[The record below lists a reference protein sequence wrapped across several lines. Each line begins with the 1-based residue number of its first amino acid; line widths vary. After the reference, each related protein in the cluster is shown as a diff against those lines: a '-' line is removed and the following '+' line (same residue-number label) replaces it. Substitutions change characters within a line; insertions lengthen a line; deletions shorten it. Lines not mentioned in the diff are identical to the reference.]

1 MNQLSV
7 PAAAILAVL
16 LLAGCAGHE
25 PVTGQVTGQL
35 VSQGGST
42 PGQRPMAG
50 VVAFT
55 AAGQRQ
61 LTARAGSSG
70 SFSMQLPPGHYQVS
84 GPCSQSF
91 PVTVTA
97 HSTTH
102 VNVICI
108 VPVSSP
114 PSA

>member
-1 MNQLSV
+1 MNQLR
-7 PAAAILAVL
+7 PLAAILAV

-25 PVTGQVTGQL
+25 LVTGQVTGQL

-50 VVAFT
+50 VVTFT
-55 AAGQRQ
+55 AAGHRQ
-61 LTARAGSSG
+61 GMVRAGNSG
-70 SFSMQLPPGHYQVS
+70 RFSLQLPPGNYQVS

-91 PVTVTA
+91 SVTVIA
-97 HSTTH
+97 HRTTH
-102 VNVICI
+102 VSVICI

>member
-1 MNQLSV
+1 MNQLR
-7 PAAAILAVL
+7 AAAAAAMLAVL
-16 LLAGCAGHE
+16 LLAGCTGHG
-25 PVTGQVTGQL
+25 PVMGQVTGKL

-55 AAGQRQ
+55 AGQRQ
-61 LTARAGSSG
+61 VTVRAESSG
-70 SFSMQLPPGHYQVS
+70 RFSVQLPPGHYQLS

-91 PVTVTA
+91 SVTVTA
-97 HSTTH
+97 HRTTH